1 MKKIIERVKNILS
14 KINFKKLKKDIEK
27 AASSFEPEIIDMVTD
42 EMTQHI
48 KLSCQM
54 DAMINVLCEML
65 NLDKN
70 TFVEKF
76 KKETNEIMEN
86 KEIVKTLEGIKGLA
100 DTLHKGCGS
109 LLDDLDISDM
119 EKEIES
125 LVGTKEEK

>member
-1 MKKIIERVKNILS
+1 MKKIIERVKKILS

-27 AASSFEPEIIDMVTD
+27 AASSVEPEIIDMVTD

-109 LLDDLDISDM
+109 LLGDLDISDM

>member
-42 EMTQHI
+42 EMTQHV

-86 KEIVKTLEGIKGLA
+86 KEIVKTLEGIKELA

-125 LVGTKEEK
+125 LVDTKEDK